1 MKYVLL
7 LAALLTIAGC
17 GDDVVN
23 NYTTINEG
31 PASSVTVRVNG
42 WRCGV
47 GDYVNNSGGPGRFSA
62 ERAFSAELTF
72 EYINGFTHAQFTDD
86 SSEVS
91 LVLPDGPYRII
102 VKSHFTRPDTFY
114 NVLVPR
120 DSALE
125 VDVVYAFPLGDS
137 LNVYFWYS
145 NADDS
150 LGQLEERTK
159 IGRLNQRIGGKLVIS
174 PLTVRHTEQIVGSS
188 ALSSYFIPISRF
200 RPIYTY
206 EVIDTALAELH
217 RGQIDGAFPG
227 SMYIGNIT
235 YFCAD

>member
-1 MKYVLL
+1 MKLILL
-7 LAALLTIAGC
+7 LTSVLIIAGC
-17 GDDVVN
+17 GDKVTN

-31 PASSVTVRVNG
+31 LASNVSVRVNG

-47 GDYVNNSGGPGRFSA
+47 RNYVNNDGPGRFSA
-62 ERAFSAELTF
+62 ARAFSAELIF
-72 EYINGFTHAQFTDD
+72 EYINGNTHSQFTDD

-102 VKSHFTRPDTFY
+102 VKSQFTRPDTFY

-125 VDVVYAFPLGDS
+125 VDVVYDLLLGDS
-137 LNVYFWYS
+137 LNIQFWYP

-159 IGRLNQRIGGKLVIS
+159 IGRLNQLIGGTLALS
-174 PLTVRHTEQIVGSS
+174 PLTIRHTMEGSGPGL
-188 ALSSYFIPISRF
+188 LSSYFIPIRWF

-206 EVIDTALAELH
+206 EVIDTSLAELRKGH
-217 RGQIDGAFPG
+217 LDGTFPASMNIG
-227 SMYIGNIT
+227 SLGYI
-235 YFCAD
+235 CAM

>member
-1 MKYVLL
+1 MKLILL
-7 LAALLTIAGC
+7 LASVLVIAGC
-17 GDDVVN
+17 GDKVTN
-23 NYTTINEG
+23 NYTTINEV
-31 PASSVTVRVNG
+31 PASNVSVRVNG

-47 GDYVNNSGGPGRFSA
+47 RDYVNNGGPGRFSS
-62 ERAFSAELTF
+62 ERAFSAELIF
-72 EYINGFTHAQFTDD
+72 EYINGNAHSQFTDD

-125 VDVVYAFPLGDS
+125 VDVVYDFLLGDS
-137 LNVYFWYS
+137 LNIQFWYP

-150 LGQLEERTK
+150 LGQLEERAK
-159 IGRLNQRIGGKLVIS
+159 IGRLNQLIGGKLALS
-174 PLTVRHTEQIVGSS
+174 PLTVRHTAEDFDP
-188 ALSSYFIPISRF
+188 ALLSSYYIPIRWI

-206 EVIDTALAELH
+206 EVIDTALAELS
-217 RGQIDGAFPG
+217 RGHLDGTFPA
-227 SMYIGNIT
+227 SMSIEGVGYI
-235 YFCAD
+235 CRW